1 MADGTGV
8 YVVGSIN
15 TDLVAYVER
24 LPAPG
29 ETLFGERFAQF
40 AGGKGANQAVAAAR
54 AGAAVSF
61 HGAVGDDAFGHAG
74 RAGLQRDGIAVDGL
88 LTLPEHASGIAL
100 ILVDR
105 QGENEI
111 VVVSGANV
119 QFAAEQVAAP
129 PEAPSGQ
136 PDAAPPVLL
145 LQNEIAF
152 STTLACARQ
161 WHAAGARV
169 VWNLAPAPAS
179 RPPADVIAAA
189 EFILVN
195 ELELSALDGA
205 AASPEIDRVAARLS
219 ALMAGGAASPR
230 NVIVTLGPAGCLWAH
245 RGRDGAVALH
255 RQPALQVDAIDTVG
269 AGDCFS
275 GVFAAALAAG
285 AAVATALHRA
295 TAAAALSA
303 QRAGA
308 QPSMPSGAAIE
319 QAQRAL
325 QPGGP
330 MQYRHPRR

>member
-1 MADGTGV
+1 MADGAPV
-8 YVVGSIN
+8 FVVGSIN

-74 RAGLQRDGIAVDGL
+74 RAGLRQDGIAVDGL

-100 ILVDR
+100 ILVDG

-119 QFAAEQVAAP
+119 QFTADQVVAP
-129 PEAPSGQ
+129 PAAQAQAQPS
-136 PDAAPPVLL
+136 ATPPVLL
-145 LQNEIAF
+145 LQNEIAPA
-152 STTLACARQ
+152 TTLACARR

-169 VWNLAPAPAS
+169 IWNMAPAPAAAL
-179 RPPADVIAAA
+179 PAAVLAAA

-195 ELELSALDGA
+195 EVELAALDGGSA
-205 AASPEIDRVAARLS
+205 ATDADQVAGRA
-219 ALMAGGAASPR
+219 AGFMSGNGAALR
-230 NVIVTLGPAGCLWAH
+230 NLIVTMGADGCLWAS
-245 RGRDGAVALH
+245 RDESGAVALH
-255 RQPALQVDAIDTVG
+255 RQPALPATAVDTVG
-269 AGDCFS
+269 AGDCFC

-285 AAVATALHRA
+285 AAIAAALHRA
-295 TAAAALSA
+295 TAAAALA
-303 QRAGA
+303 VQRAGA
-308 QPSMPSGAAIE
+308 QPSMPSADEIE

-325 QPGGP
+325 PAGGTVAVT
-330 MQYRHPRR
+330 

>member
-1 MADGTGV
+1 MADGARV

-54 AGAAVSF
+54 AGAEVSF

-74 RAGLQRDGIAVDGL
+74 RAVLRQDGIAVDGL

-100 ILVDR
+100 IVVDG

-119 QFAAEQVAAP
+119 QFTAEQVAAP
-129 PEAPSGQ
+129 AP
-136 PDAAPPVLL
+136 PTPAAAPPVLL
-145 LQNEIAF
+145 LQNEIVSA
-152 STTLACARQ
+152 TTFACARR
-161 WHAAGARV
+161 WRDAGARV
-169 VWNLAPAPAS
+169 VWNLAPASAS

-195 ELELSALDGA
+195 ELELSALDGV
-205 AASPEIDRVAARLS
+205 AASPEVGRIASRVS
-219 ALMAGGAASPR
+219 ALMAGGAAAPR
-230 NVIVTLGPAGCLWAH
+230 NVIVTMGPAGCLWAH
-245 RGRDGAVALH
+245 RGGNGAVTLH
-255 RQPALQVDAIDTVG
+255 RQPTLPVDAVDTVG
-269 AGDCFS
+269 AGDCFC
-275 GVFAAALAAG
+275 GVFAATLASG
-285 AAVATALHRA
+285 AAIATALHRA

-303 QRAGA
+303 QRVGA
-308 QPSMPSGAAIE
+308 QPSMPSVDEIE

-325 QPGGP
+325 PSGEPLQFS
-330 MQYRHPRR
+330 RRQR